1 LSRTLSA
8 WTRRPGLILK
18 LLLLMAFAGP
28 CWGQAPD
35 LESHTVELPDA
46 PEVSA
51 QAQAQVG
58 ATQRAEEQ
66 RGSIHGLIVD
76 HDGAVYEG
84 VHVTLT
90 QTSRP
95 DATEETTTS
104 DSDGRFTF
112 SGVLSGPVRLT
123 VSSNGFAT
131 KIVIGVLKAGED
143 LDTGSIVL
151 SFARTTTEVQVT
163 ASRAEI
169 ATEELHAEEQQHV
182 LGFIPNFY
190 VVYAPNAPPL
200 SSRQKFHLAWKSSID
215 PFNFLITG
223 VSAGIEQASDEF
235 GGYGQGA
242 QGYAKRYGA
251 NYADGFI
258 GNMIGGAILPS
269 LFKQDPRYFYKGT
282 GTVKSRALY
291 AIANAV
297 ICKGDNGHWQFN
309 YSGILGSLASG
320 GISNLYYPD
329 SDRNG
334 VSLTFE
340 NTLIGIGGSAVG
352 NLFQEFLVRKLTP
365 HVPNYSSKP

>member
-1 LSRTLSA
+1 LSRRLSA
-8 WTRRPGLILK
+8 WARRPGLILR
-18 LLLLMAFAGP
+18 LLLFLAFAGP

-51 QAQAQVG
+51 QAQTQVAAIEQAQ
-58 ATQRAEEQ
+58 EQ

-90 QTSRP
+90 QSSRP
-95 DATEETTTS
+95 SEPEESTTT
-104 DSDGRFTF
+104 DSDGHFSF
-112 SGVLSGPVRLT
+112 SGVLAGPFRLT
-123 VSSNGFAT
+123 ASSNGFAT
-131 KIVIGVLKAGED
+131 QVVSGVLRAGEN
-143 LDTGSIVL
+143 LDAGAVVF
-151 SFARTTTEVQVT
+151 SFAGTMTEVQVT

-200 SSRQKFHLAWKSSID
+200 SSRQKFHLAWKSSVD

-223 VSAGIEQASDEF
+223 GVAGVEQATNALS
-235 GGYGQGA
+235 GYGQGA

-258 GNMIGGAILPS
+258 GSMVGGAILPS

-282 GTVKSRALY
+282 GTVRSRALY

-297 ICKGDNGHWQFN
+297 ICKGDNGHWQFG

-320 GISNLYYPD
+320 GISNLYYPA

-334 VSLTFE
+334 ASLTFE
-340 NTLIGIGGSAVG
+340 NTLIGIGGSAIG

-365 HVPNYSSKP
+365 HVPSYSAKP

>member
-1 LSRTLSA
+1 MR
-8 WTRRPGLILK
+8 
-18 LLLLMAFAGP
+18 LLLFLAFAAP
-28 CWGQAPD
+28 CWGQSGDWLQGETPGPELHAA
-35 LESHTVELPDA
+35 TAAELPDA

-51 QAQAQVG
+51 QAQAQV
-58 ATQRAEEQ
+58 AAIEQAEEQ
-66 RGSIHGLIVD
+66 RGSIHGVITD

-95 DATEETTTS
+95 SEPEETATS
-104 DSDGRFTF
+104 DSNGRFSF
-112 SGVLSGPVRLT
+112 SGVLAGPFRLT
-123 VSSNGFAT
+123 ASSNGFAT
-131 KIVIGVLKAGED
+131 QTVLGVLKAGED
-143 LDTGSIVL
+143 FEAATIVL
-151 SFARTTTEVQVT
+151 SFAGTTTEVQVT

-215 PFNFLITG
+215 PFNFLIVGATAG
-223 VSAGIEQASDEF
+223 VEQASDEF

-258 GNMIGGAILPS
+258 GTMIGGAILPS

-282 GTVKSRALY
+282 GTVRSRALY

-320 GISNLYYPD
+320 GISNLYYPA
-329 SDRNG
+329 SDQNG
-334 VSLTFE
+334 ISLTIQ
-340 NTLIGIGGSAVG
+340 NTLIGIGGGAIG

-365 HVPNYSSKP
+365 HVPNYSAKP